1 MQPVQPSF
9 RRAARFWTAYLFSSV
24 SAVFTS
30 SQFLASTR
38 TFDGCV
44 PHPLAFKLDTVAK
57 PSNYRQHCIVT
68 TTIQNMSKLDSPA
81 AERNK
86 TPIWKFIQD
95 EVLNLLNYAGQES
108 TLTVLEIAAGSGI
121 HAAHFTKQ
129 LLQLGRRSIAWQP
142 ADSDDK
148 YRSSIQAYID
158 QDPALTNVVLPPLP
172 LTLNELGVVEAATL
186 SGKSFD
192 LIVNINMI
200 HIAPIEAL
208 YGLMKVASEHL
219 QSGRGCLLLYGPFKV
234 GGQCVESNQYVWHV
248 ATGDENISP
257 FRPV

>member
-1 MQPVQPSF
+1 MSQNGSKGFTQKI
-9 RRAARFWTAYLFSSV
+9 
-24 SAVFTS
+24 AVK
-30 SQFLASTR
+30 
-38 TFDGCV
+38 
-44 PHPLAFKLDTVAK
+44 HP
-57 PSNYRQHCIVT
+57 NH
-68 TTIQNMSKLDSPA
+68 
-81 AERNK
+81 
-86 TPIWKFIQD
+86 
-95 EVLNLLNYAGQES
+95 LNDAGQES
-108 TLTVLEIAAGSGI
+108 TLTVLEIAAGSEI
-121 HAAHFTKQ
+121 HAAHFTRQ
-129 LLQLGRRSIAWQP
+129 LLQLGRRSIEWQP

-158 QDPALTNVVLPPLP
+158 QDAALTNVVLPPLP

-219 QSGRGCLLLYGPFKV
+219 KSGHGCLLLYGPFKV

-248 ATGDENISP
+248 AAGDGYFSP